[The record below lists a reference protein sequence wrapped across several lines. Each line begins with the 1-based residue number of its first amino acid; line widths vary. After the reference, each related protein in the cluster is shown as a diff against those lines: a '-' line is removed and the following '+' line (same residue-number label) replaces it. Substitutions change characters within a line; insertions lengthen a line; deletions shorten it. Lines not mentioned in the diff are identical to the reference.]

1 MISEKAKKQIQVVH
15 GDITKLDCDC
25 IVNAANRS
33 LLGGGGVDGAI
44 HRAAGPELLAECRT
58 LHGCRTGEAKIT
70 KGYRLKAKYIIHTV
84 GPIYSGTPEDAVQ
97 LADCYRNSLELAK
110 TYDIHSIAF
119 PAISTGVYGY
129 PLDAATQIAV
139 DTVTDWLQNHAD
151 YDMRVIFCCFD
162 ARTAQTYQ
170 TKMKMEETL
179 KYREIVDGIFLDRP
193 NRFVAHVDVNGT
205 VETVHVKNTGRCKE
219 LLLPGAAVRLEVSD
233 NPKRKTK
240 YDLVA
245 VRKQELGWV
254 NMDSQAPNKVVGEWL
269 AKQGYDYIKPEFT
282 YGKSRI
288 DFYMEKGEQK
298 YLMEVK
304 GCTLEVGG
312 IGYFPDAPTERG
324 VKHLHELAQAQ
335 RAGYRCAVAFVIQM
349 EGITEVRPNVDIQSE
364 FGTALSEAKA
374 AGVRVLFLLCHV
386 GRDSLEIVEQREG

>member
-1 MISEKAKKQIQVVH
+1 M
-15 GDITKLDCDC
+15 
-25 IVNAANRS
+25 
-33 LLGGGGVDGAI
+33 
-44 HRAAGPELLAECRT
+44 
-58 LHGCRTGEAKIT
+58 
-70 KGYRLKAKYIIHTV
+70 
-84 GPIYSGTPEDAVQ
+84 
-97 LADCYRNSLELAK
+97 
-110 TYDIHSIAF
+110 
-119 PAISTGVYGY
+119 
-129 PLDAATQIAV
+129 
-139 DTVTDWLQNHAD
+139 
-151 YDMRVIFCCFD
+151 
-162 ARTAQTYQ
+162 
-170 TKMKMEETL
+170 

-193 NRFVAHVDVNGT
+193 NRFIAHADVNGA

-269 AKQGYDYIKPEFT
+269 SKQEFDLVRPEFT

-298 YLMEVK
+298 YLLEVK

-349 EGITEVRPNVDIQSE
+349 EGITEVRPNVDTQPE
-364 FGTALSEAKA
+364 FGTALAEAKA
-374 AGVRVLFLLCHV
+374 AGVSVLFLLCHV